1 MIEVLPDFPDSVI
14 GLRCTDHVT
23 RQDYEAVLIPT
34 LNTAFKEQK
43 TLRAY
48 CEIVGFSGMSP
59 GALWDDVKVGME
71 HLADWE
77 RVAIVTDTDWISHT
91 TKLFAFLFPG
101 EVRVFSLSDAEKA
114 REWIVGPDTRTS

>member
-1 MIEVLPDFPDSVI
+1 MIEVLPDFPDGVI
-14 GLRCTDHVT
+14 GLRCTDHIT
-23 RQDYEAVLIPT
+23 RQDYEAVLIPM
-34 LNTAFKEQK
+34 LNAAFKEYK

-59 GALWDDVKVGME
+59 GAMWDDVKVGME
-71 HLADWE
+71 HFVQWE
-77 RVAIVTDTDWISHT
+77 RVAIVTDIDWISHT

-114 REWIVGPDTRTS
+114 RQWTVGLDTATS